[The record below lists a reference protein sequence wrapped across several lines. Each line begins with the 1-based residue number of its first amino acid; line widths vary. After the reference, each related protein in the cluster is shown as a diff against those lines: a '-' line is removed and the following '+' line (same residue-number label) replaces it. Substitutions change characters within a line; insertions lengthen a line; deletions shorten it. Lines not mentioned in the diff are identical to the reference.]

1 MKIRNSQIVNFI
13 NGVMNLK
20 EKKLPIK
27 LGYAI
32 TRNIK
37 IMDPAATSY
46 EEERYKILGKY
57 AEKDDSGKF
66 KVEDGS
72 YIISDISGYER
83 EMEELLGIE
92 NEMQLHTVT
101 IEEIEKCDMEQFDAL
116 SVQDITLLDMMME

>member
-1 MKIRNSQIVNFI
+1 MKIKNGQIVNFI

-37 IMDPAATSY
+37 IMDPIATSY
-46 EEERYKILGKY
+46 EEERQKILGKY

-72 YIISDISGYER
+72 YIISDILGYER
-83 EMEELLGIE
+83 EMEELLEIE

-101 IEEIEKCDMEQFDAL
+101 FDEIEKCDLEQFDAL
-116 SVQDITLLDMMME
+116 SVQDMTLLDMMLE

>member
-1 MKIRNSQIVNFI
+1 MKIKNSQIVNFI

-72 YIISDISGYER
+72 YIISDISRYER
-83 EMEELLGIE
+83 EMDELLGIE

>member
-37 IMDPAATSY
+37 IMDPVATSY
-46 EEERYKILGKY
+46 EEERQKILGKY

-83 EMEELLGIE
+83 GMEELLGIE

>member
-37 IMDPAATSY
+37 IMDPIATSY
-46 EEERYKILGKY
+46 EEERQKILGKY
-57 AEKDDSGKF
+57 AEKDDSGNF

-83 EMEELLGIE
+83 EMEELLEIE

-101 IEEIEKCDMEQFDAL
+101 IDEIEKCDLEQFDAL

>member
-1 MKIRNSQIVNFI
+1 MKIKNSQIVNFI

-72 YIISDISGYER
+72 YIISDISRYER
-83 EMEELLGIE
+83 EMDELLGIE

-101 IEEIEKCDMEQFDAL
+101 IEEIEKCDLEQFDSL
-116 SVQDITLLDMMME
+116 SIQDITLLDMMME

>member
-1 MKIRNSQIVNFI
+1 MKIRTSQIVNFI

-37 IMDPAATSY
+37 IMDPIATSY
-46 EEERYKILGKY
+46 EEERQKILGKY

-83 EMEELLGIE
+83 EMEELLEIE

-101 IEEIEKCDMEQFDAL
+101 IDEIEKCDLEQFDAL

>member
-37 IMDPAATSY
+37 IMDPVATSY
-46 EEERYKILGKY
+46 EEERQKILGKY

-101 IEEIEKCDMEQFDAL
+101 IEEIEKCDMEQFDSL
-116 SVQDITLLDMMME
+116 SVQDITLLDLMME

>member
-37 IMDPAATSY
+37 IMDPIATSY
-46 EEERYKILGKY
+46 EEERQKILGKY

-83 EMEELLGIE
+83 EMEELLEIE

-101 IEEIEKCDMEQFDAL
+101 IDEIEKCDLEQFDSL
-116 SVQDITLLDMMME
+116 SIQYITLLDMMME